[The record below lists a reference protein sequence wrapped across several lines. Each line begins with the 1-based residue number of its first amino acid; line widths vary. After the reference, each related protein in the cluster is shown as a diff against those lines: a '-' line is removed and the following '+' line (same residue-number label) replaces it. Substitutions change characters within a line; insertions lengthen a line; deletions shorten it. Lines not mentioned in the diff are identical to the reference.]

1 MAKHRL
7 AGGASLCWQ
16 SWFWLS
22 LIGLILHRT
31 NVGVSAASDDWWQRT
46 VFYQIYP
53 RSFMDSNNDGVGDLR
68 GITERLEHLQDA
80 GIGATWLSPIFLS
93 PMVDF
98 GYDITDYTAISPE
111 YGTMQDFEELMAEA
125 QRLGIKIILDFVPN
139 HTSDQC
145 DWFRRSVAREAPYTD
160 YYVWHDGREA
170 PTTINNGNGTQRRLP
185 PNNWP
190 SVFYGS
196 AWTFHPERG
205 QYYLHQFTSQQPD
218 LNFRNPAV
226 VEEMREVLRFWLRKG
241 VAGFRIDAV
250 NHLFE
255 TEGFPDEPESGTD
268 PDPLSYGFT
277 NHIYTKDLLECYD
290 MVYQWRELLDD
301 WTREHGGDSR
311 IIMTEAYANITFT
324 MKYYH
329 SEQEAPR
336 PGSHM
341 PFNFLLITKLSQDS
355 TAPDFVHTINEWLT
369 YMPRTGATANW
380 VLGNHDQP
388 RVGTRYGAQR
398 IDAMNTLLMTL
409 PGIAVTYYGEEIG
422 MVNNPDAISA
432 GVGGELAIDAGKA
445 FIAFSRDPERTPFQ
459 WDDTINAGFC
469 SGSVAPWLSVHPNY
483 RQLNLAAQ
491 RRAERSH
498 YKTYQGLVRLRAHET
513 FRRGSLQ
520 LLPYSNDVITYTRGL
535 PGSDTFVVVIN
546 LAAAARTIDLLSVFP
561 SLTPELQVASSGSN
575 SSYLTGAIVQS
586 DGLVV
591 SGYDGL
597 VLRSVPLSSRENK
610 SSVPESLWAAAKDA
624 AIIASIVIA
633 LGTSF
638 YHFQYC
644 TRVWEGAKWTG
655 GLKK

>member
-1 MAKHRL
+1 MATHRR
-7 AGGASLCWQ
+7 ASLCWQ
-16 SWFWLS
+16 FLVWL
-22 LIGLILHRT
+22 GLV
-31 NVGVSAASDDWWQRT
+31 VGVLAASDQGDWWQRT

-68 GITERLEHLQDA
+68 GITARLEHLKDA

-98 GYDITDYTAISPE
+98 GYDITDYTVIQPE
-111 YGTMQDFEELMAEA
+111 YGTMEDFEALVAEA
-125 QRLGIKIILDFVPN
+125 KRLDIKIVLDFVPN
-139 HTSDQC
+139 HTSDQS
-145 DWFRRSVAREAPYTD
+145 DWFRRSVAREGPYTD
-160 YYVWHDGREA
+160 YYVWHDGRED
-170 PTTINNGNGTQRRLP
+170 PTAENTNGPQRRLP

-205 QYYLHQFTSQQPD
+205 QYYLHQFTAQQPD

-226 VEEMREVLRFWLRKG
+226 VEELREVLRFWLRKG

-255 TEGFPDEPESGTD
+255 AEGFPDEPESGTD
-268 PDPLSYGFT
+268 TDPLSYGFT

-290 MVYQWRELLDD
+290 MVYQWRDLLDE
-301 WTREHGGDSR
+301 WTREYGGDTR

-329 SEQEAPR
+329 SEQDPPR

-341 PFNFLLITKLSQDS
+341 PFNFLLITDLSQTS
-355 TAPDFVHTINEWLT
+355 TAPDFVHTINKWLT

-388 RVGTRYGAQR
+388 RVGTRYGAER

-422 MVNNPDAISA
+422 MVDNPDARK
-432 GVGGELAIDAGKA
+432 GEPEAEAGKA

-459 WDDTINAGFC
+459 WDDTANGGFC
-469 SGSVAPWLSVHPNY
+469 SGQVQPWLPVHPNY

-491 RRAERSH
+491 RQAERSH
-498 YKTYQGLVRLRAHET
+498 YKTYQRLVRLRGHET
-513 FRRGSLQ
+513 FRHGAIQ
-520 LLPYSNDVITYTRGL
+520 LVPYSNDIIAYVREL
-535 PGSDTFVVVIN
+535 ADSDTFVVVIS
-546 LAAAARTIDLLSVFP
+546 LAPTARTVDLLSVFP
-561 SLTPELQVASSGSN
+561 RLAPELHVASSGFN
-575 SSYLTGAIVQS
+575 SSHPTGAIVQS
-586 DGLVV
+586 DRLAVD
-591 SGYDGL
+591 GYDGL
-597 VLRSVPLSSRENK
+597 VLRSIPLASRKNK
-610 SSVPESLWAAAKDA
+610 FSLPAFLGAAAKDA
-624 AIIASIVIA
+624 AVIASIVIA
-633 LGTSF
+633 LGTGL
-638 YHFQYC
+638 YHFQY
-644 TRVWEGAKWTG
+644 RARALGGAKWSG
-655 GLKK
+655 GFKK